1 MRSLLF
7 SISIL
12 TLLSCNAQT
21 EKPAAD
27 HNDSHHNNG
36 GWVITENEMLHKNRT
51 HESGRMQFKLVN
63 SKYQNEEYVF
73 DQVLEDIKRL
83 SDERYAALAPMI
95 LEQDITTLQHHVGS
109 GKMTYEEL
117 TLFYLKRM
125 FIYETN
131 PSTSLHSIIS
141 INPNVVAQA
150 RSKDQSWRQKRSDIF
165 GMPILLKDNID
176 TKDMKTTAGAFVLKD
191 NQPAENAELVANII
205 SNGGLI
211 IGKAN
216 LSEWA
221 YYFCSGCP
229 LGYSA
234 IGGQTLN
241 PYGRGAFETGGSS
254 AGSGVATAANYA
266 VAAVGSET
274 SGSIISPSSQNSV
287 VGLKPTTGAL
297 SGKGI
302 VPISHTLDTAGPM
315 AKSVADAEILY
326 WAMKNGAQGGGA
338 TNIGTEAKSNLPKDI
353 RLGVFKNLLEDPE
366 YTSAIEKLKK
376 EGVQIIEIEAEQ
388 IPLPGFLTLLNIE
401 MREDLPKYLTNR
413 ASKNISEKN
422 MAEVMA
428 TNRID
433 SVQRMP
439 YGQGLFEGIMADTTN
454 TAAFLKIKETL
465 LKNGNDFFETPMK
478 KHNLDAIATINNYHS
493 GYAAV
498 GMRPCL
504 AIPMGLQ
511 ETGEPKALTLITDS
525 NTEKHLLQLGK
536 TIEGILKG
544 RVMPSIFK

>member
-1 MRSLLF
+1 MKLQQHTLIIIISLLTF
-7 SISIL
+7 
-12 TLLSCNAQT
+12 LSCNSQT
-21 EKPAAD
+21 EKPEEE

-36 GWVITENEMLHKNRT
+36 GWVVSENEMLYKNRK
-51 HESGRMQFKLVN
+51 HESERMHFKLVN

-73 DQVLEDIKRL
+73 DDVLEDIKQL
-83 SDERYAALAPMI
+83 SDARYKALAPMI
-95 LEQDITTLQHHVGS
+95 LEQDIATLQDYVAAS
-109 GKMTYEEL
+109 KFTYEEL

-141 INPNVVAQA
+141 INQNVVAQA
-150 RSKDQSWRQKRSDIF
+150 REKDKNKNLKNNAIF

-176 TKDMKTTAGAFVLKD
+176 TKEMKTTAGAFVLKD
-191 NQPAENAELVANII
+191 NQPTENATIVDNII
-205 SNGGLI
+205 ANGGLI

-221 YYFCSGCP
+221 YYFCEGCP

-241 PYGRGAFETGGSS
+241 PYGRGIFETGGSS
-254 AGSGVATAANYA
+254 AGSGVATTANYA

-297 SGKGI
+297 SGEGI
-302 VPISHTLDTAGPM
+302 VPISHTLDTAGPI
-315 AKSVADAEILY
+315 AKNVADAAILY
-326 WAMKNGAQGGGA
+326 WAMKNNPNMDAQKTTKTTA
-338 TNIGTEAKSNLPKDI
+338 PKDI
-353 RLGVFKNLLEDPE
+353 RLGVFKTLLDDPT
-366 YTSAIEKLKK
+366 YSKAIEKLKVK
-376 EGVQIIEIEAEQ
+376 GVQVIEIDPEQ
-388 IPLPGFLTLLNIE
+388 ISLPGFLTLLNIE
-401 MREDLPKYLTNR
+401 MRDDLPKYLKSR
-413 ASKNISEKN
+413 ASQNISEKN
-422 MAEVMA
+422 MQDVMT

-439 YGQGLFEGIMADTTN
+439 YGQGLFEGIIADKTTQDE
-454 TAAFLKIKETL
+454 FIKIKETL
-465 LKNGNDFFETPMK
+465 LKNGNDYFEGPMK

-504 AIPMGLQ
+504 AIPMGVQ
-511 ETGEPKALTLITDS
+511 ENGEPKAMTLITDS
-525 NTEKHLLQLGK
+525 NTEGYLLQIGK
-536 TIEGILKG
+536 TIEKILKG
-544 RVMPSIFK
+544 RVAPREY

>member
-1 MRSLLF
+1 MIKALSFFFFLV
-7 SISIL
+7 II
-12 TLLSCNAQT
+12 SCNAQT
-21 EKPAAD
+21 EKQAED

-51 HESGRMQFKLVN
+51 HKSERMQFKLVN
-63 SKYQNEEYVF
+63 SKFQNEEYVF
-73 DQVLEDIKRL
+73 DEVLKDIKRL
-83 SDERYAALAPMI
+83 SDARYKTLESLI
-95 LEQDITTLQHHVGS
+95 LEQDIATLQGHVSKGIIS
-109 GKMTYEEL
+109 YEEL

-131 PSTSLHSIIS
+131 PTTSLHSIIS

-150 RSKDQSWRQKRSDIF
+150 REKDQTKNLKRNAIF

-176 TKDMKTTAGAFVLKD
+176 TKDMKTTAGAYVLKD
-191 NQPAENAELVANII
+191 NQPQENATIVDNII
-205 SNGGLI
+205 ANGGLI

-241 PYGRGAFETGGSS
+241 PYGRGQFETGGSS
-254 AGSGVATAANYA
+254 AGSAVATAANYA

-297 SGKGI
+297 SGDGV

-315 AKSVADAEILY
+315 AKSVADATILY
-326 WAMKNGAQGGGA
+326 WAMKTGNEEA
-338 TNIGTEAKSNLPKDI
+338 TMGTEPKSILPQDI
-353 RLGVFKNLLEDPE
+353 RLGVFKSLLEDLE
-366 YTSAIEKLKK
+366 YSAAIEKLKAQ
-376 EGVQIIEIEAEQ
+376 GVQIIEIDPEQ

-401 MREDLPKYLTNR
+401 MRDDLPKYLTSR

-422 MAEVMA
+422 LRDVMA

-439 YGQGLFEGIMADTTN
+439 YGQGLFEGIMADETTQED
-454 TAAFLKIKETL
+454 FIKLRENL
-465 LKNGNDFFETPMK
+465 LKNGNTYFETPMK
-478 KHNLDAIATINNYHS
+478 KHKLDAIATINNYHS
-493 GYAAV
+493 SYAAV

-511 ETGEPKALTLITDS
+511 ESGEPKALTLITNS
-525 NTEKHLLQLGK
+525 NTEKRLLQLGK
-536 TIEGILKG
+536 TIESVLQG
-544 RVMPSIFK
+544 RVAPEFK

>member
-1 MRSLLF
+1 MRTL
-7 SISIL
+7 IL
-12 TLLSCNAQT
+12 TLSILSFLSCNSQT
-21 EKPAAD
+21 EKPAED

-36 GWVITENEMLHKNRT
+36 GWVISENEMLHKNRT

-73 DQVLEDIKRL
+73 DEVLKDIKRL
-83 SDERYAALAPMI
+83 SDARYNALAPLI
-95 LEQDITTLQHHVGS
+95 LEQDIKTLQDHVTN
-109 GKMTYEEL
+109 KRMTYEEL

-150 RSKDQSWRQKRSDIF
+150 RLKDQTKNTKRNAIF

-176 TKDMKTTAGAFVLKD
+176 TKEMKTTAGAFVLED
-191 NQPAENAELVANII
+191 NQPVTNATIVDNII

-241 PYGRGAFETGGSS
+241 PYGRGQFETGGSS

-266 VAAVGSET
+266 VAAVGTET

-297 SGKGI
+297 SGDGI

-315 AKSVADAEILY
+315 AKNVADAEILY
-326 WAMKNGAQGGGA
+326 WAMKNGDKDP
-338 TNIGTEAKSNLPKDI
+338 TINIGIAQSALPKDI
-353 RLGVFKNLLEDPE
+353 RLGVFKTLLEDPA
-366 YTSAIEKLKK
+366 YSAAITKLKAS
-376 EGVQIIEIEAEQ
+376 GVQIIEIEPED
-388 IPLPGFLTLLNIE
+388 IDLPSFRTILDVE
-401 MREDLPKYLTNR
+401 MLEDMPKYLAAHT
-413 ASKNISEKN
+413 SKNISVKN
-422 MAEVMA
+422 LPDIMAA
-428 TNRID
+428 NLTD

-439 YGQGLFEGIMADTTN
+439 YGQGLFEGIIADTT
-454 TAAFLKIKETL
+454 TPAEFVKIKEVL
-465 LKNGNDFFETPMK
+465 LKNGNAFFETPMQ

-493 GYAAV
+493 GFAAV

-511 ETGEPKALTLITDS
+511 ETGEPKAFTLITDS
-525 NTEKHLLQLGK
+525 NTEARLLQLGK
-536 TIEGILKG
+536 TVEEILKG
-544 RVMPSIFK
+544 RVAPAAFK

>member
-1 MRSLLF
+1 MKLQQHTLIIIISLLTF
-7 SISIL
+7 
-12 TLLSCNAQT
+12 LSCNSQT
-21 EKPAAD
+21 EKPEEE

-36 GWVITENEMLHKNRT
+36 GWVVSENEMLYKNRK
-51 HESGRMQFKLVN
+51 HESERMHYKLVN

-73 DQVLEDIKRL
+73 DDVLEDIKQL
-83 SDERYAALAPMI
+83 SDARYKALAPMI
-95 LEQDITTLQHHVGS
+95 LEQDIATLQDYVAAS
-109 GKMTYEEL
+109 KFTYEEL

-141 INPNVVAQA
+141 INPNVVTEA
-150 RSKDQSWRQKRSDIF
+150 RHRDKNQHLYRSAIF

-176 TKDMKTTAGAFVLKD
+176 TKEMKTTAGAFVLKD
-191 NQPAENAELVANII
+191 NQPTENATIVDNII
-205 SNGGLI
+205 ANGGLI

-221 YYFCSGCP
+221 YYFCEGCP

-241 PYGRGAFETGGSS
+241 PYGRGIFETGGSS
-254 AGSGVATAANYA
+254 AGSGVATTANYA

-297 SGKGI
+297 SGEGI
-302 VPISHTLDTAGPM
+302 VPISHTLDTAGPI
-315 AKSVADAEILY
+315 AKNVADAAILY
-326 WAMKNGAQGGGA
+326 WAMKNNPNMDAQKTTKTTA
-338 TNIGTEAKSNLPKDI
+338 PKDI
-353 RLGVFKNLLEDPE
+353 RLGVFKTLLDDPT
-366 YTSAIEKLKK
+366 YSKAIEKLKVK
-376 EGVQIIEIEAEQ
+376 GVQVIEIDPEQ
-388 IPLPGFLTLLNIE
+388 ISLPGFLTLLNIE
-401 MREDLPKYLTNR
+401 MRDDLPKYLKSR
-413 ASKNISEKN
+413 ASQNISEKN
-422 MAEVMA
+422 MQDVMT

-433 SVQRMP
+433 SIQRMP
-439 YGQGLFEGIMADTTN
+439 YGQGLFEGIIADKTTQDE
-454 TAAFLKIKETL
+454 FIKIKETL
-465 LKNGNDFFETPMK
+465 LKNGNDYFEGPMK

-504 AIPMGLQ
+504 AIPMGVQ
-511 ETGEPKALTLITDS
+511 ENGEPKAMTLITDS
-525 NTEKHLLQLGK
+525 NTEGYLLQIGK
-536 TIEGILKG
+536 TIEKILKG
-544 RVMPSIFK
+544 RVAPREY

>member
-1 MRSLLF
+1 MRTL
-7 SISIL
+7 IL
-12 TLLSCNAQT
+12 TLSILSFFSCNSQT
-21 EKPAAD
+21 EKPAED

-36 GWVITENEMLHKNRT
+36 GWVISENEMLHKNRT

-73 DQVLEDIKRL
+73 DEVLKDIKRL
-83 SDERYAALAPMI
+83 SDARYNALAPLI
-95 LEQDITTLQHHVGS
+95 LEQDIKTLQDHVTN
-109 GKMTYEEL
+109 KRMTYEEL

-150 RSKDQSWRQKRSDIF
+150 RLKDQTKNTKRNAIF

-176 TKDMKTTAGAFVLKD
+176 TKEMKTTAGAFVLED
-191 NQPAENAELVANII
+191 NQPVTNATIVDNII

-241 PYGRGAFETGGSS
+241 PYGRGQFETGGSS

-266 VAAVGSET
+266 VAAVGTET

-297 SGKGI
+297 SGDGI

-315 AKSVADAEILY
+315 AKNVADAEILY
-326 WAMKNGAQGGGA
+326 WAMKNGDKDP
-338 TNIGTEAKSNLPKDI
+338 TINIGIAQSALPKDI
-353 RLGVFKNLLEDPE
+353 RLGVFKTLLEDPA
-366 YTSAIEKLKK
+366 YSAAITKLKAS
-376 EGVQIIEIEAEQ
+376 GVQIIEIEPED
-388 IPLPGFLTLLNIE
+388 IDLPSFRTILDVE
-401 MREDLPKYLTNR
+401 MLEDMPKYLAAHT
-413 ASKNISEKN
+413 SKNISVKN
-422 MAEVMA
+422 LPDIMAA
-428 TNRID
+428 NLTD

-439 YGQGLFEGIMADTTN
+439 YGQGLFEGIIADTT
-454 TAAFLKIKETL
+454 TPAEFVKIKEVL
-465 LKNGNDFFETPMK
+465 LKNGNAFFETPMQ

-493 GYAAV
+493 GFAAV

-511 ETGEPKALTLITDS
+511 ETGEPKAFTLITDS
-525 NTEKHLLQLGK
+525 NTEARLLQLGK
-536 TIEGILKG
+536 TVEEILKG
-544 RVMPSIFK
+544 RVAPAAFK

>member
-1 MRSLLF
+1 MKLQQHTLIIIISLLTF
-7 SISIL
+7 
-12 TLLSCNAQT
+12 LSCNSQT
-21 EKPAAD
+21 EKPEEE

-36 GWVITENEMLHKNRT
+36 GWVVSENEMLYKNRK
-51 HESGRMQFKLVN
+51 HESERMHYKLVN

-73 DQVLEDIKRL
+73 DDVLEDIKQL
-83 SDERYAALAPMI
+83 SDARYKALAPMI
-95 LEQDITTLQHHVGS
+95 LEQDIATLQDYVAAS
-109 GKMTYEEL
+109 KFTYEEL

-141 INPNVVAQA
+141 INQNVVAQA
-150 RSKDQSWRQKRSDIF
+150 REKDKNKNLKNNAIF

-176 TKDMKTTAGAFVLKD
+176 TKEMKTTAGAFVLKD
-191 NQPAENAELVANII
+191 NQPTENATIVDNII
-205 SNGGLI
+205 ANGGLI

-221 YYFCSGCP
+221 YYFCEGCP

-241 PYGRGAFETGGSS
+241 PYGRGIFETGGSS
-254 AGSGVATAANYA
+254 AGSGVATTANYA

-297 SGKGI
+297 SGEGI

-315 AKSVADAEILY
+315 AKNVADAAILY
-326 WAMKNGAQGGGA
+326 WAMKNNPNMDAQKTTKTTA
-338 TNIGTEAKSNLPKDI
+338 PKDI
-353 RLGVFKNLLEDPE
+353 RLGVFKTLLDDPT
-366 YTSAIEKLKK
+366 YSKAIEKLKVK
-376 EGVQIIEIEAEQ
+376 GVQVIEIDPEQ
-388 IPLPGFLTLLNIE
+388 ISLPGFLTLLNIE
-401 MREDLPKYLTNR
+401 MRDDLPKYLKSR
-413 ASKNISEKN
+413 ASQNISEKN
-422 MAEVMA
+422 MQDVMT

-439 YGQGLFEGIMADTTN
+439 YGQGLFEGIIADKTTQDE
-454 TAAFLKIKETL
+454 FIKIKETL
-465 LKNGNDFFETPMK
+465 LKNGNDYFEGPMK

-504 AIPMGLQ
+504 AIPMGVQ
-511 ETGEPKALTLITDS
+511 ENGEPKAMTLITDS
-525 NTEKHLLQLGK
+525 NTEGYLLQIGK
-536 TIEGILKG
+536 TIEKILKG
-544 RVMPSIFK
+544 RVAPREY

>member
-1 MRSLLF
+1 MRTL
-7 SISIL
+7 IL
-12 TLLSCNAQT
+12 TLSILSFLSCNSQT
-21 EKPAAD
+21 EKPAED

-36 GWVITENEMLHKNRT
+36 GWVISENEMLHKNRT

-73 DQVLEDIKRL
+73 DEVLKDIKRL
-83 SDERYAALAPMI
+83 SDARYNALAPLI
-95 LEQDITTLQHHVGS
+95 LEQDIKTLQDHVTN
-109 GKMTYEEL
+109 KRMTYEEL

-150 RSKDQSWRQKRSDIF
+150 RLKDQTKNTKRNAIF

-176 TKDMKTTAGAFVLKD
+176 TKEMKTTAGAFVLED
-191 NQPAENAELVANII
+191 NQPVTNATIVDNII

-241 PYGRGAFETGGSS
+241 PYGRGQFETGGSS

-266 VAAVGSET
+266 VAAVGTET

-297 SGKGI
+297 SGDGI

-315 AKSVADAEILY
+315 AKNVADAEILY
-326 WAMKNGAQGGGA
+326 WAMKNGDKDPAIHMEIAQSA
-338 TNIGTEAKSNLPKDI
+338 LPKDI
-353 RLGVFKNLLEDPE
+353 RLGVFKTLLEDPA
-366 YTSAIEKLKK
+366 YSAAITKLKAS
-376 EGVQIIEIEAEQ
+376 GVQIIEIEPED
-388 IPLPGFLTLLNIE
+388 IDLPSFRTILDVE
-401 MREDLPKYLTNR
+401 MLEDMPKYLAAHT
-413 ASKNISEKN
+413 SKNISVKN
-422 MAEVMA
+422 LPDIMAA
-428 TNRID
+428 NLTD

-439 YGQGLFEGIMADTTN
+439 YGQGLFEGIIADTT
-454 TAAFLKIKETL
+454 TPAEFVKIKEVL
-465 LKNGNDFFETPMK
+465 LKNGNAFFETPMQ

-493 GYAAV
+493 GFAAV

-511 ETGEPKALTLITDS
+511 ETGEPKAFTLITDS
-525 NTEKHLLQLGK
+525 NTEARLLQLGK
-536 TIEGILKG
+536 TVEEILKG
-544 RVMPSIFK
+544 RVAPAAFK

>member
-1 MRSLLF
+1 MKLQQHTLIIIISLLTF
-7 SISIL
+7 
-12 TLLSCNAQT
+12 LSCNSQT
-21 EKPAAD
+21 EKPEEE

-36 GWVITENEMLHKNRT
+36 GWVVSENEMLYKNRK
-51 HESGRMQFKLVN
+51 HESERMHYKLVN

-73 DQVLEDIKRL
+73 DDVLEDIKQL
-83 SDERYAALAPMI
+83 SDARYKALAPMI
-95 LEQDITTLQHHVGS
+95 LEQDIATLQDYVAAS
-109 GKMTYEEL
+109 KFTYEEL

-141 INPNVVAQA
+141 INQNVVAQA
-150 RSKDQSWRQKRSDIF
+150 REKDKNKNLKNNAIF

-176 TKDMKTTAGAFVLKD
+176 TKEMKTTAGAFVLKD
-191 NQPAENAELVANII
+191 NQPTENATIVDNII
-205 SNGGLI
+205 ANGGLI

-221 YYFCSGCP
+221 YYFCEGCP

-241 PYGRGAFETGGSS
+241 PYGRGIFETGGSS
-254 AGSGVATAANYA
+254 AGSGVATTANYA

-297 SGKGI
+297 SGEGI
-302 VPISHTLDTAGPM
+302 VPISHTLDTAGPI
-315 AKSVADAEILY
+315 AKNVADAAILY
-326 WAMKNGAQGGGA
+326 WAMKNNPNMDAQKTTKTTA
-338 TNIGTEAKSNLPKDI
+338 PKDI
-353 RLGVFKNLLEDPE
+353 RLGVFKTLLDDPT
-366 YTSAIEKLKK
+366 YSKAIEKLKVK
-376 EGVQIIEIEAEQ
+376 GVQVIEIDPEQ
-388 IPLPGFLTLLNIE
+388 ISLPGFLTLLNIE
-401 MREDLPKYLTNR
+401 MRDDLPKYLKSR
-413 ASKNISEKN
+413 ASQNISEKN
-422 MAEVMA
+422 MQDVMT

-439 YGQGLFEGIMADTTN
+439 YGQGLFEGIIADKTTQDE
-454 TAAFLKIKETL
+454 FIKIKETL
-465 LKNGNDFFETPMK
+465 LKNGNDYFEGPMK

-504 AIPMGLQ
+504 AIPMGVQ
-511 ETGEPKALTLITDS
+511 ENGEPKAMTLITDS
-525 NTEKHLLQLGK
+525 NTEGYLLQIGK
-536 TIEGILKG
+536 TIEKILKG
-544 RVMPSIFK
+544 RVAPREY